1 MAKTFRV
8 TMHPALDGDCIVVSW
23 GTTAVLHHLIVDLGR
38 GTTWGKVKTAV
49 KQLENVELFV
59 MSHIDADH
67 IGGAVPMVR
76 EASAPFAPKRVWY
89 NARPQLVAAQARVP
103 IVEPFGARQGEK
115 LARGIVN
122 FNWPWNGEF
131 ASEIV
136 STDSPEAKNPIPIAD
151 GLTIR
156 LLSPSDAQLIKLL
169 PVWDAELQAA
179 NIRTFDPDVDPD
191 PLHPMFEPFSP
202 INVETLAANAYS
214 GDEAEA
220 NGSSIAFIAEFDQ
233 KRVLLAADAHSE
245 VLEAALKPLADAEGG
260 RYRLDLAKISHHGSS
275 ANTSKLFPGMIDCTR
290 FAISTNGTRHHH
302 PDAVSLARFLKA
314 DKDRQKTLFF
324 NYRQDNTEVWD
335 TPGLRGQWNFTCVFP
350 VAAAGEAGNGTLSI
364 DI

>member
-1 MAKTFRV
+1 MANTFRV

-38 GTTWGKVKTAV
+38 SGTYQKVKT
-49 KQLENVELFV
+49 QLKALPNIELFV

-76 EASAPFAPKRVWY
+76 EATAPFAPKRVWY
-89 NARPQLVAAQARVP
+89 NARPQLVAAQARAP
-103 IVEPFGARQGEK
+103 ILEPFGARQGEK

-122 FNWPWNGEF
+122 FGWPWNAEF

-169 PVWDAELQAA
+169 PVWDAELAAA
-179 NIRTFDPDVDPD
+179 NVRTFDPDEDPD
-191 PLHPMFEPFSP
+191 PLSPIFEPFGV
-202 INVETLAANAYS
+202 IDVEALAADAYS

-220 NGSSIAFIAEFDQ
+220 NGSSIAFIVEFDQ
-233 KRVLLAADAHSE
+233 KRVLLAADAHSD
-245 VLEAALKPLADAEGG
+245 VMEATLKPLAQAEGG
-260 RYRLDLAKISHHGSS
+260 KYRVDLAKISHHGSS
-275 ANTSKLFPGMIDCTR
+275 ANTSKIFPGLIDCTR
-290 FAISTNGTRHHH
+290 FAISTNGTRHNH
-302 PDAVSLARFLKA
+302 PDAESLARFLKA

-335 TPGLRGQWNFTCVFP
+335 TPALRTEWKFSCVFP
-350 VAAAGEAGNGTLSI
+350 VTDAADAKNGTLSI